1 MINKSERAPAASIS
15 SGYSW
20 TNSHSIISLE
30 ATKCKFSLEIHFNFA
45 RVKCIKTAFFT
56 GTKSWV
62 FCWLSCAASTLVP
75 TTTDGSHE
83 ATISTMICG

>member
-45 RVKCIKTAFFT
+45 RVKCIKSAFLQEQSLGSFV
-56 GTKSWV
+56 GCLVLPVRLRVQLRMGVTK
-62 FCWLSCAASTLVP
+62 LRLP
-75 TTTDGSHE
+75 R
-83 ATISTMICG
+83 

>member
-30 ATKCKFSLEIHFNFA
+30 ATKCKFSLEMHFSFA
-45 RVKCIKTAFFT
+45 RVKFIKTIFLQEQSLGSFV
-56 GTKSWV
+56 GCLV
-62 FCWLSCAASTLVP
+62 LPVRFCV
-75 TTTDGSHE
+75 
-83 ATISTMICG
+83 